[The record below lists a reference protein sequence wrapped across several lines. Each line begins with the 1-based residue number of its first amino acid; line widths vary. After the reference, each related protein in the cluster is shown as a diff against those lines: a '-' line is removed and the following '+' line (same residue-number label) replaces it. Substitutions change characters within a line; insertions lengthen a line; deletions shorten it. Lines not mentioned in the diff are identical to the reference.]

1 MNSNDARALANKR
14 LVNIHEYDS
23 ALVLNG
29 VICLGLS
36 IATLHAEPAS
46 GVLFGTIAVLSF
58 AARHRLRRFARLLAN
73 DLTRLA
79 TPNTDQTL
87 HGAVFDRSRL
97 SVWRIVTTR

>member
-58 AARHRLRRFARLLAN
+58 AARHRLRRFAQRLTHDLAS
-73 DLTRLA
+73 LA
-79 TPNTDQTL
+79 DPDGHTALFARCRT
-87 HGAVFDRSRL
+87 
-97 SVWRIVTTR
+97 SVWRIVTARG